1 MNTYIFSCT
10 LTFETVIKADSQEQA
25 DAAFLR
31 RDNEQDV
38 VYDSGISVQVIED
51 GESVPIPYFTLEDEY
66 EAATLSSY

>member
-10 LTFETVIKADSQEQA
+10 MAFETVIKAETQEQA

-31 RDNEQDV
+31 RDGKQDV

-51 GESVPIPYFTLEDEY
+51 APMSMPYFTIGG
-66 EAATLSSY
+66 AA

>member
-1 MNTYIFSCT
+1 MNTYIFTCT
-10 LTFETVIKADSQEQA
+10 MAFETVIKAETQEQA

-51 GESVPIPYFTLEDEY
+51 DTPPRPYFTLGG
-66 EAATLSSY
+66 AA